1 MCSTASDSL
10 KWYMT
15 FLVHPERLWL
25 SKSEINTM
33 ITPSPQPLR
42 WANGTIN
49 PSSKDASGFA
59 QGMSTHGS
67 PDTAHGVSH
76 HHGQQKPCI
85 DRCFLCLHAAACLG
99 CVLIHQPSP
108 SHSYLFHQAPESLQH
123 ESSVRMGWDKAMHRK
138 VSPAKSQGCILGLM

>member
-76 HHGQQKPCI
+76 HHGQQNLASI
-85 DRCFLCLHAAACLG
+85 GA
-99 CVLIHQPSP
+99 
-108 SHSYLFHQAPESLQH
+108 
-123 ESSVRMGWDKAMHRK
+123 SSVYMLRHVLDAYLSISHHRHIAICFIKPLRVCSTNPVCAWDGTKLCTEK
-138 VSPAKSQGCILGLM
+138 CLLQSPRGAFLA